1 MSAAVVRHINTLKT
15 FAQDMEPVSRA
26 RLAAAVVYKGR
37 IVSIGFNQYKTHPF
51 AAKYGRNPDAIYL
64 HAEHDAINK
73 AKRRLGENELK
84 KSTLIVVRVKNESK
98 GKITFGIAKPCA
110 GCAQCI
116 SDHKINT
123 VIYTE
128 TTDFGELKYTTE
140 IANAN

>member
-1 MSAAVVRHINTLKT
+1 MNTSVIRHINTLKT
-15 FAQDMEPVSRA
+15 VATDLEPVSRA
-26 RLAAAVVYKGR
+26 RLAAAVIFKGK

-73 AKRRLGENELK
+73 AKRRLTENELK
-84 KSTLIVVRVKNESK
+84 KSTLIVVRVKNEND

-128 TTDFGELKYTTE
+128 TTRGGELKYTTE
-140 IANAN
+140 VANAN